1 MTALNPDTATGSLL
15 NRSLNTNT
23 LFLWHFF
30 SGSAWNQRPVMLK
43 NLFKTAWRNLLRNK
57 TFSLINILGLA
68 LGMTSSLL
76 IFLWVQDER
85 KMDAFHIHK
94 ADLYDVYERV
104 FSEGKVEGAYWT
116 PGLLATELKRKL
128 PEIQYASSFN
138 PNQSATFEVG
148 EKIITMQGAAADS
161 DFFKMFSYSILEG
174 TAGTAL
180 DSRDKIAISRRM
192 ADNFFGSPAAAI
204 NRTIRYENAVNF
216 RIAAVFEDPG
226 TNSSD
231 RFDYVLNWPFQLDT
245 VGWLKE
251 WIYRSPRTYV
261 QLKPGVSPAAVEGKI
276 THFMDSYLTSREA
289 TGFHIELGLQRF
301 DEMYLHSTFRN
312 GRTYSGRIEYVRLF
326 TVVAIFILLIACIN
340 FMNLST
346 ARSVRRAKEVGIRK
360 TIGAARFSLILQ
372 FIGEAILL
380 VSLAAILSLALT
392 GVILPVFN
400 NITGKQIFMPLSR
413 PSFWIMVTALILL
426 TGFVAGSY
434 PALFLSSL
442 RPVNVLKGT
451 EGIRRFR
458 TRKERG
464 TKLRRSSLKFSP
476 AAFWLRKGLVIF
488 QFTLSILLIIG
499 MMVISRQVTYLQTV
513 NLGFDR
519 EDLLYTPVRG
529 DLYKKFDAF
538 KTELAT
544 MPGIQAI
551 VRSDQAPQSIGAHA
565 YDIEWEGKNP
575 ATKAVVLHVTVGYG
589 FLKMLKL
596 HLLQGRDFSP
606 AFPTDTSAYI
616 INETALKLIGYK
628 DPIGRPLSIF
638 GNKCKIIGVVKD
650 FHFKSLHESI
660 EPLLI
665 NLNEAISW
673 GYILVKSRPGR
684 TREAVASLQKVYR
697 EMEPKFPFS
706 YFFADEEYQ
715 RLYNSEQMVGRLS
728 DGFAVLAIFISC
740 LGLLGLAI
748 FTSEQ
753 RTKEIGIRKVLGASE
768 LSIFRMLSKDF
779 LYLVGMAFLIASP
792 VAWLLMQNWLREY
805 PYRTDISWWIFI
817 VAGLAALL
825 IALLTV
831 SFQAIKAA
839 LTNPVQSLRSE

>member
-1 MTALNPDTATGSLL
+1 
-15 NRSLNTNT
+15 
-23 LFLWHFF
+23 
-30 SGSAWNQRPVMLK
+30 MLK
-43 NLFKTAWRNLLRNK
+43 NLFKTAWRSLLRNK
-57 TFSLINILGLA
+57 TFSLLNILGLS
-68 LGMTSSLL
+68 LGITCSLL
-76 IFLWVQDER
+76 ILLWVQDEQ
-85 KMDAFHIHK
+85 KMDAFHRNK
-94 ADLYDVYERV
+94 ANLYDVYERV

-116 PGLLATELKRKL
+116 PGPLAAELKRKL

-138 PNQSATFEVG
+138 PDQSATFEEG
-148 EKIITMQGAAADS
+148 EKIITMQGASADS
-161 DFFKMFSYSILEG
+161 DFFKMFSYPILEG
-174 TAGTAL
+174 TAASAL

-245 VGWLKE
+245 VTWLKE
-251 WIYRSPRTYV
+251 WIYRSPKTYV
-261 QLKPGVSPAAVEGKI
+261 QLKPGVSPAAVDGKI

-289 TGFHIELGLQRF
+289 AGFHIELGLQRF

-312 GRTYSGRIEYVRLF
+312 GRTYGGRIEYVRLF

-360 TIGAARFSLILQ
+360 TIGAARFSLVLQ
-372 FIGEAILL
+372 FIGEAILM
-380 VSLAAILSLALT
+380 VFLAAIVSLALT
-392 GVILPVFN
+392 WVILPVFD
-400 NITGKQIFMPLSR
+400 NITGKQIVLPLSR
-413 PSFWIMVTALILL
+413 PSFWGIVTTLILL

-442 RPVNVLKGT
+442 KPVKVLKGT
-451 EGIRRFR
+451 
-458 TRKERG
+458 
-464 TKLRRSSLKFSP
+464 LKFSP

-488 QFTLSILLIIG
+488 QFSLSILLIIG

-519 EDLLYTPVRG
+519 EDLLYIPVRG
-529 DLYKKFDAF
+529 DLYKKFTAF
-538 KTELAT
+538 KTELSG
-544 MPGIQAI
+544 MPGIQAV
-551 VRSDQAPQSIGAHA
+551 VRTDQPPQQTGAHA

-575 ATKAVVLHVTVGYG
+575 ATKAVVIHVTVGYG
-589 FLKMLKL
+589 FLKMLNL
-596 HLLQGRDFSP
+596 HLLQGRDFSREY
-606 AFPTDTSAYI
+606 PTDTSAYI

-628 DPIGRPLSIF
+628 DPGPIGRPLSIF
-638 GNKCKIIGVVKD
+638 GDKCKIIGVVKD
-650 FHFKSLHESI
+650 FHFKSLHDPI

-673 GYILVKSRPGR
+673 GYILVKSQPGR
-684 TREAVASLQKVYR
+684 TRDAIASLQKVYR
-697 EMEPKFPFS
+697 EMEPKFPFT
-706 YFFADEEYQ
+706 YLFADEEYQ

-728 DGFAVLAIFISC
+728 DGFAILAIFISC

-753 RTKEIGIRKVLGASE
+753 RTKEIGIRKILGASE
-768 LSIFRMLSKDF
+768 GSIFRMLSKDF
-779 LYLVGMAFLIASP
+779 LQLVGLAFLIASP

-805 PYRTDISWWIFI
+805 PYRIDISWWIFI

-839 LTNPVQSLRSE
+839 LINPVQSLRSE